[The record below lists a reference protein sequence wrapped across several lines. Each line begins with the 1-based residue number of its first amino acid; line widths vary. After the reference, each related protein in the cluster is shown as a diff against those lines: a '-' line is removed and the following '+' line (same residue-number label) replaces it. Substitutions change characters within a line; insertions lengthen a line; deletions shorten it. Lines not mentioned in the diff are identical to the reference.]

1 MALRQQVEE
10 RLAFFETGAAPGK
23 NADAIRK
30 VLDELALDEKQDE
43 DEEMD
48 DAERALPLAEA
59 EPPKKHKKEKKRKLD
74 EMDEDEEDG
83 EPVKKVKLSK
93 EEKKALKKEKKRER
107 ERERMKE
114 AEAPE
119 AEAEAEVSH
128 IVFHPSPARSRGLGH
143 IFKEGE
149 KRKKEGREGK
159 GEEGKEEQ
167 TLMTTSTNPRPFFPP
182 LFSSFVMSFAFLHI
196 CNLCSVHVISPFST
210 FGLGLVD
217 WQHPLRH
224 LTEGL
229 TGDIGHHTVA
239 DSQTR

>member
-1 MALRQQVEE
+1 VALRQQVEE

-30 VLDELALDEKQDE
+30 VLDELALDEEQDE

-59 EPPKKHKKEKKRKLD
+59 EPPKKKHKKEKEKKRKLD
-74 EMDEDEEDG
+74 EMDVGEEDG

-107 ERERMKE
+107 ERERMEE

-119 AEAEAEVSH
+119 AEAEVSH
-128 IVFHPSPARSRGLGH
+128 TVFHPSPARSRRLGH

-229 TGDIGHHTVA
+229 TGDIGHHT
-239 DSQTR
+239 TRD